1 MKDNK
6 KSYETLIIIIL
17 SVWVGQSHCHHASQ
31 IQDSSGKTFPY
42 FIDLILNLI
51 FSCCVICSCLFFLTL
66 FQILK
71 LKLKLKLRLILS
83 TATVTVM
90 RAAVEEIL
98 EEAVDTVT
106 EAAAALE
113 VVV

>member
-1 MKDNK
+1 M
-6 KSYETLIIIIL
+6 
-17 SVWVGQSHCHHASQ
+17 
-31 IQDSSGKTFPY
+31 
-42 FIDLILNLI
+42 
-51 FSCCVICSCLFFLTL
+51 FFLTL
-66 FQILK
+66 FQSQILK
-71 LKLKLKLRLILS
+71 LKLRQKQRLILS

-113 VVV
+113 VVE

>member
-1 MKDNK
+1 M
-6 KSYETLIIIIL
+6 
-17 SVWVGQSHCHHASQ
+17 
-31 IQDSSGKTFPY
+31 
-42 FIDLILNLI
+42 
-51 FSCCVICSCLFFLTL
+51 FFLTL
-66 FQILK
+66 FQSQILK
-71 LKLKLKLRLILS
+71 LKLRLRLILS

-113 VVV
+113 VVE

>member
-66 FQILK
+66 FQSQI
-71 LKLKLKLRLILS
+71 LKLRLILS

>member
-1 MKDNK
+1 M
-6 KSYETLIIIIL
+6 
-17 SVWVGQSHCHHASQ
+17 
-31 IQDSSGKTFPY
+31 
-42 FIDLILNLI
+42 
-51 FSCCVICSCLFFLTL
+51 FFLTL
-66 FQILK
+66 FQSQILK
-71 LKLKLKLRLILS
+71 LKLRLRQRLILS

-113 VVV
+113 VVE